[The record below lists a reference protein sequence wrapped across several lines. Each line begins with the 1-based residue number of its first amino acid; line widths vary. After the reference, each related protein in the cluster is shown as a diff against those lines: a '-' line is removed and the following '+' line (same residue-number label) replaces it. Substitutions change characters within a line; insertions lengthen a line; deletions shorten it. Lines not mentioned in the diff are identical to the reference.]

1 MKLGIVGLPNVGKST
16 LFNAITSTR
25 NAEAANY
32 PFCTIEPN
40 SGIVAVPDARLDKLA
55 EVWQTNKKTPAIVE
69 FVDIAGLVKGAS
81 QGAGLGNKFLGHI
94 RECDAIVHVVRCFDD
109 DNIIHVVEDVT
120 KAEAVDPLS
129 DIDVIDYELILS
141 DLEVVQNRAGRMA
154 KAAKSGNNKAAA
166 AEASWLEQLAAHLS
180 EGKPARSFDWE
191 SAGDGW
197 QTVLREMG
205 LLSAKPVLYAC
216 NVGEDDLMEGI
227 EHNRYVPLV
236 AQRAAEEGAKVI
248 PICARTE
255 EDIADYTPEEKKAFL
270 AEMGIEAS
278 GLDNLITASYDLLGL
293 ISFLTDG
300 KKECRAWT
308 IRKGT
313 KAPQAAGKIHSDF
326 ERGFIRASVI
336 HYPDLEANGFDYAA
350 VKSKGPAAHRG
361 QGICG
366 AGRGRDRVPV
376 QCVRRAPWSLESWAP
391 CPKKWTSSAPA
402 CRTSPW
408 RSTAGSAITAAAWP
422 AARWWSAAPAWAKP
436 TPPPP
441 PRCSSPNTAP
451 RRSFSRVLPAT

>member
-55 EVWQTNKKTPAIVE
+55 EIWQTNKKTPAIVE

-81 QGAGLGNKFLGHI
+81 QGAGLGNKF
-94 RECDAIVHVVRCFDD
+94 
-109 DNIIHVVEDVT
+109 IHVVEDVT
-120 KAEAVDPLS
+120 KAEAVDPLA

-166 AEASWLEQLAAHLS
+166 AEAAWLEQLASHLAQ
-180 EGKPARSFDWE
+180 GKPARSFDWE

-227 EHNRYVPLV
+227 GHNRYLPLV
-236 AQRAAEEGAKVI
+236 ARRAAEEGAKVI

-255 EDIADYTPEEKKAFL
+255 EDIADYSPEEKKAFL
-270 AEMGIEAS
+270 AEMGIQSS

-350 VKSKGPAAHRG
+350 VKAKGLQHTEG
-361 QGICG
+361 KEY
-366 AGRGRDRVPV
+366 VV
-376 QCVRRAPWSLESWAP
+376 QDGDVIEFLF
-391 CPKKWTSSAPA
+391 
-402 CRTSPW
+402 
-408 RSTAGSAITAAAWP
+408 
-422 AARWWSAAPAWAKP
+422 
-436 TPPPP
+436 
-441 PRCSSPNTAP
+441 N
-451 RRSFSRVLPAT
+451 V

>member
-69 FVDIAGLVKGAS
+69 FVDIAGLVKGAA

-120 KAEAVDPLS
+120 KAEKVDPLS

-166 AEASWLEQLAAHLS
+166 AEAAWLEQLAAYLAQ
-180 EGKPARSFDWE
+180 GKPARSFDWE

-227 EHNRYVPLV
+227 EHNRYLPLV
-236 AQRAAEEGAKVI
+236 ARRAAEEGAKVI

-255 EDIADYTPEEKKAFL
+255 EDIADYSPEEKKAFL
-270 AEMGIEAS
+270 AEMGIQSS

-336 HYPDLEANGFDYAA
+336 HYPDLEAAGFDYAA
-350 VKSKGPAAHRG
+350 VKAKGLQHTEG
-361 QGICG
+361 KEY
-366 AGRGRDRVPV
+366 VV
-376 QCVRRAPWSLESWAP
+376 QDGDVVEFLF
-391 CPKKWTSSAPA
+391 
-402 CRTSPW
+402 
-408 RSTAGSAITAAAWP
+408 
-422 AARWWSAAPAWAKP
+422 
-436 TPPPP
+436 
-441 PRCSSPNTAP
+441 N
-451 RRSFSRVLPAT
+451 V

>member
-16 LFNAITSTR
+16 LFNAITSTK

-40 SGIVAVPDARLDKLA
+40 SGIVAVPDKRLDKLA
-55 EVWQTNKKTPAIVE
+55 EIWQTNKKTPAIVE

-94 RECDAIVHVVRCFDD
+94 RECDAI
-109 DNIIHVVEDVT
+109 
-120 KAEAVDPLS
+120 
-129 DIDVIDYELILS
+129 DYELILS

-154 KAAKSGNNKAAA
+154 KAAKSGNNKGAA
-166 AEASWLEQLAAHLS
+166 AEAAWLQQLADHLS
-180 EGKPARSFDWE
+180 AGKPARSFDFDE
-191 SAGDGW
+191 GDAE
-197 QTVLREMG
+197 QQAVLHEMG

-227 EHNRYVPLV
+227 ENNKYVPLV
-236 AQRAAEEGAKVI
+236 AARAKEEGARYI
-248 PICARTE
+248 PICAKTE
-255 EDIADYTPEEKKAFL
+255 EDIADYSPEEKKEFL

-336 HYPDLEANGFDYAA
+336 GYKDLEANNFDYAA
-350 VKSKGPAAHRG
+350 VKAKGL
-361 QGICG
+361 Q
-366 AGRGRDRVPV
+366 
-376 QCVRRAPWSLESWAP
+376 
-391 CPKKWTSSAPA
+391 
-402 CRTSPW
+402 RTE
-408 RSTAGSAITAAAWP
+408 GKEYVVNDGDVIEFLF
-422 AARWWSAAPAWAKP
+422 
-436 TPPPP
+436 
-441 PRCSSPNTAP
+441 N
-451 RRSFSRVLPAT
+451 V

>member
-1 MKLGIVGLPNVGKST
+1 MMKLGIVGLPNVGKST
-16 LFNAITSTR
+16 LFNAITSTK

-40 SGIVAVPDARLDKLA
+40 SGIVAVPDPRLDKLA
-55 EVWQTNKKTPAIVE
+55 ELWQTNKKTPAIVE

-120 KAEAVDPLS
+120 KAEAVDPLA
-129 DIDVIDYELILS
+129 DIDAIDYELILS

-166 AEASWLEQLAAHLS
+166 AEAVWLESLAAHLS
-180 EGKPARSFDWE
+180 AGRPARGFDFE
-191 SAGDGW
+191 SAGADPV
-197 QTVLREMG
+197 TVREMG

-227 EHNRYVPLV
+227 ENNRYVPLV
-236 AQRAAEEGAKVI
+236 AQRAAAENARYI
-248 PICARTE
+248 PICAKTE

-270 AEMGIEAS
+270 AEMGVTAS

-336 HYPDLEANGFDYAA
+336 GYGDLEANGFDYAA
-350 VKSKGPAAHRG
+350 VKSKGLQRTEG
-361 QGICG
+361 KEY
-366 AGRGRDRVPV
+366 VV
-376 QCVRRAPWSLESWAP
+376 QDGDIIEFLFNV
-391 CPKKWTSSAPA
+391 
-402 CRTSPW
+402 
-408 RSTAGSAITAAAWP
+408 
-422 AARWWSAAPAWAKP
+422 
-436 TPPPP
+436 
-441 PRCSSPNTAP
+441 
-451 RRSFSRVLPAT
+451 

>member
-1 MKLGIVGLPNVGKST
+1 M
-16 LFNAITSTR
+16 
-25 NAEAANY
+25 
-32 PFCTIEPN
+32 
-40 SGIVAVPDARLDKLA
+40 
-55 EVWQTNKKTPAIVE
+55 
-69 FVDIAGLVKGAS
+69 DIAGLVKGAS

-120 KAEAVDPLS
+120 KAEAVDPLA
-129 DIDVIDYELILS
+129 DIDAIDYELILS

-166 AEASWLEQLAAHLS
+166 AEAVWLESLAAHLS
-180 EGKPARSFDWE
+180 AGRPARGFDFE
-191 SAGDGW
+191 SAGADPV
-197 QTVLREMG
+197 TVREMG

-227 EHNRYVPLV
+227 ENNRYVPLV
-236 AQRAAEEGAKVI
+236 AQRAAAENARYI
-248 PICARTE
+248 PICAKTE
-255 EDIADYTPEEKKAFL
+255 EDIADYTPAEKKAFL
-270 AEMGIEAS
+270 AEMGVAAS

-336 HYPDLEANGFDYAA
+336 GYGDLEANGFDYAA
-350 VKSKGPAAHRG
+350 VKSKGLQRTEG
-361 QGICG
+361 KEY
-366 AGRGRDRVPV
+366 VV
-376 QCVRRAPWSLESWAP
+376 QDGDIIEFLFNV
-391 CPKKWTSSAPA
+391 
-402 CRTSPW
+402 
-408 RSTAGSAITAAAWP
+408 
-422 AARWWSAAPAWAKP
+422 
-436 TPPPP
+436 
-441 PRCSSPNTAP
+441 
-451 RRSFSRVLPAT
+451 